1 MPYFFKAEAV
11 NVLFIHIP
19 KTGGTSIE
27 DYFYKKYNIPKN
39 ETSLYCGYIK
49 RHGVSLQHQSYK
61 DIMNDRN
68 VTIHPENLQ
77 VIAAVR
83 HPYERV
89 ISDLFYFNL
98 IEPNMTSDEVE
109 PILIDF
115 ITSNKNKFDGH
126 NRPQWTFVASKDN
139 TDAIDN
145 DIVILRHEAL
155 NRDMHACGFTDFDV
169 RTNVNKKKHE
179 PYVSYLTAHAM
190 HELNRVYAKDFEW
203 FHYTPTIVGETTP
216 KPKKPEVPKPVVP
229 KPAAPYAAK
238 HLNPHTHDLLCDAPV
253 HVPAK
258 PVPVP
263 AKPVHVPAKPVPV
276 PTKPV
281 PVPMP
286 ELARLVATTHV
297 PAPMKVSLPQNVP
310 PQVRLRPLPSRHNPM
325 LKPLPSRHTPV
336 QPMVLTSARA
346 LINAQTKFSK

>member
-1 MPYFFKAEAV
+1 MPYFFKAGSV
-11 NVLFIHIP
+11 NVIFIHIP

-27 DYFYKKYNIPKN
+27 DYFYKKYNVPKN
-39 ETSLYCGYIK
+39 ETSLYSGYIK
-49 RHGVSLQHQSYK
+49 RHGVSLQHQSYQ

-98 IEPNMTSDEVE
+98 IEANMTSDEVE

-126 NRPQWTFVASKDN
+126 NRPQWTFVASKDD

-145 DIVILRHEAL
+145 DIVILRHESL
-155 NRDMHACGFTDFDV
+155 HRDMHDCGFTDFDV

-179 PYVSYLTAHAM
+179 PYVSYLTEHAIN
-190 HELNRVYAKDFEW
+190 ELNRVYAKDFVW
-203 FHYTPTIVGETTP
+203 FHYAQTIVGETKP
-216 KPKKPEVPKPVVP
+216 KPTKPVVPKPVVPKPVVP

-238 HLNPHTHDLLCDAPV
+238 HLDPHKHNLLCDAHVP
-253 HVPAK
+253 VPAK

-263 AKPVHVPAKPVPV
+263 VKHVPVPV
-276 PTKPV
+276 KPV
-281 PVPMP
+281 P

-297 PAPMKVSLPQNVP
+297 PAPAPKKLSLPPNVP

-325 LKPLPSRHTPV
+325 LKPLPSRHTPA